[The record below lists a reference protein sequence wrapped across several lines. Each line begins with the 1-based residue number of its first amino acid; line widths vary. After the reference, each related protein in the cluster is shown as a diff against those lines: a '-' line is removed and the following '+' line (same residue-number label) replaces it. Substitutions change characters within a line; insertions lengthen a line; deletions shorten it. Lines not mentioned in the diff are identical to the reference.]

1 MKEKEDT
8 VPTTR
13 KKKLLYSVILAVC
26 ALLLVVATVLT
37 VYFVTNSGRE
47 VLENPPAGGEQEP
60 PDDGPT
66 GGGEEPSDPTGG
78 ETVAFI
84 LPLDGASSSVAHN
97 SVYENKTLDKWCYHK
112 GVDYA
117 APEGSDVRCIADGKI
132 VLIDLSEKLGNII
145 EVQHADG
152 VCSFYRFVDPVSGLK
167 EGDSVK
173 QGDVIG
179 HVSAACGTEAKDGAH
194 LHLEMTKNE
203 KQVDP
208 ADYIDSTLEE
218 K

>member
-1 MKEKEDT
+1 MKEKENT
-8 VPTTR
+8 VPTAR
-13 KKKLLYSVILAVC
+13 KKRLLYSVILAVC

-37 VYFVTNSGRE
+37 VYFVTNSKRE
-47 VLENPPAGGEQEP
+47 VLDNPPTGGELPP
-60 PDDGPT
+60 PDDDPPTSGEEPSGPT
-66 GGGEEPSDPTGG
+66 GGQ
-78 ETVAFI
+78 TVAFI
-84 LPLDGASSSVAHN
+84 LPLDGASSSVEHN
-97 SVYENKTLDKWCYHK
+97 SVYENKTLDKWYYHK

-117 APEGSDVRCIADGKI
+117 APEGTDVRCIADGKI

-152 VCSFYRFVDPVSGLK
+152 VCSSYRFVEPVSGLK
-167 EGDSVK
+167 VGDSVK

-179 HVSAACGTEAKDGAH
+179 HVSAAYGTESKDGTH
-194 LHLEMTKNE
+194 LHLEMTKDE